1 MSDDEKQTP
10 AVEPPVEK
18 APTPSEKPPTADVA
32 DVEVMDDARTR
43 ALTEAL
49 QSSFKVIR
57 VIMVI
62 LAVAFLG
69 SGITRVENSK
79 QALHLQF
86 GEYQDPPLQPGLHW
100 AWPYP
105 IDEIVQIPVTG
116 YAPITSDVGYRTA
129 GTDKPQASMTFQPTF
144 DGYTLTGDGN
154 VLHVKAEMNF
164 SLDEKSGDAIKAY
177 EFGFSDVTGFLESVL
192 DNAVYHASASRSAID
207 AVTKQPEL
215 RNAIERR
222 VKKTISETGSGL
234 WIKINSLL
242 LVVTVPLDVKPDFG
256 DPLAVEQ
263 ERLMAVEKANEVAVS
278 TLAKALGQAKV
289 IEGAGETAANTLLTS
304 VQAEAKAFAEQ
315 RPYYEEN
322 PGLFEQR
329 LVAET
334 MQQVLT
340 NAVDVFYLSG
350 RTPRIW
356 LNRTPEKRKLKE
368 GGAP

>member
-10 AVEPPVEK
+10 AVESPVEK
-18 APTPSEKPPTADVA
+18 APAPREKTPTAG
-32 DVEVMDDARTR
+32 VEVMDDARTR

-69 SGITRVENSK
+69 SGITTVENNK

-86 GEYQDPPLQPGLHW
+86 GEYKKTLQPGLHW

-105 IDEIVQIPVTG
+105 IDEIVQIPVNENRT
-116 YAPITSDVGYRTA
+116 ITSDVGWRTEDEE
-129 GTDKPQASMTFQPTF
+129 TPQASASFQPTY

-164 SLDEKSGDAIKAY
+164 SLDETKGDAIKAY
-177 EFGFSDVTGFLESVL
+177 KLGFSDVTGFLESVL

-207 AVTKQPEL
+207 AYTKQSDL
-215 RNAIERR
+215 RSAIERR
-222 VKKTISETGSGL
+222 VKKTISGIDSDL
-234 WIKINSLL
+234 RIKINSLTL
-242 LVVTVPLDVKPDFG
+242 DVTVPLDVKPAFDAF
-256 DPLAVEQ
+256 LVVQQ
-263 ERLMAVEKANEVAVS
+263 ESLTKVKKAKDDATSTMAN
-278 TLAKALGQAKV
+278 ALGQAKV
-289 IEGAGETAANTLLTS
+289 IEGGGRTAANILLTS
-304 VQAEAKAFAEQ
+304 VQAEAKAFSEQ
-315 RPYYEEN
+315 LPYYEEN

-329 LVAET
+329 LIAET
-334 MQQVLT
+334 MQRVLT

-368 GGAP
+368 GGTP

>member
-10 AVEPPVEK
+10 AVESPVEK
-18 APTPSEKPPTADVA
+18 APAPSETPPPAG
-32 DVEVMDDARTR
+32 VEVMDDARTR

-69 SGITRVENSK
+69 SGITTVENNK

-86 GEYQDPPLQPGLHW
+86 GEYKETLSPGLHW

-105 IDEIVQIPVTG
+105 IDEIVQIPVNENRT
-116 YAPITSDVGYRTA
+116 ITSDVGWRTEDEE
-129 GTDKPQASMTFQPTF
+129 TPQASTQFNPTY

-164 SLDEKSGDAIKAY
+164 SLDETKGDAIKAY
-177 EFGFSDVTGFLESVL
+177 ELGFSDITGFLESVL
-192 DNAVYHASASRSAID
+192 DNAVYHASAGRSAID
-207 AVTKQPEL
+207 AYTKQSDL

-222 VKKTISETGSGL
+222 VKKTISGIDSDL
-234 WIKINSLL
+234 RIKINSLTL
-242 LVVTVPLDVKPDFG
+242 DVTVPLDVKSAFDAF
-256 DPLAVEQ
+256 LVVQQ
-263 ERLMAVEKANEVAVS
+263 ESLTKVKKAKDDATSTMAN
-278 TLAKALGQAKV
+278 ALGQAKV
-289 IEGAGETAANTLLTS
+289 IEGGGRTAANILLTS
-304 VQAEAKAFAEQ
+304 VQAEAEAFSEQ
-315 RPYYEEN
+315 LPYYEEN
-322 PGLFEQR
+322 QGLFERR
-329 LVAET
+329 LIAET
-334 MQQVLT
+334 MKRVLT

-368 GGAP
+368 GGTP

>member
-10 AVEPPVEK
+10 AVESTVEK
-18 APTPSEKPPTADVA
+18 APAPSEKTPTAG
-32 DVEVMDDARTR
+32 VEVMDDARTR

-69 SGITRVENSK
+69 SGITTVENNK

-86 GEYQDPPLQPGLHW
+86 GKYQDPPLQPGLHW

-105 IDEIVQIPVTG
+105 IDEIVQIPVNENRT
-116 YAPITSDVGYRTA
+116 ITSDVGWRTEDEE
-129 GTDKPQASMTFQPTF
+129 TPQASTQFNPTY

-164 SLDEKSGDAIKAY
+164 SLDETKGDAIKAY
-177 EFGFSDVTGFLESVL
+177 ELGFSDITRFLESVL

-207 AVTKQPEL
+207 AYTKQSDL

-222 VKKTISETGSGL
+222 VKKTISGIDSDL
-234 WIKINSLL
+234 RIKINSLTL
-242 LVVTVPLDVKPDFG
+242 DVTVPLDVKSAFDAF
-256 DPLAVEQ
+256 LVVQQ
-263 ERLMAVEKANEVAVS
+263 ESLTKVKKAKDDATSTMAN
-278 TLAKALGQAKV
+278 ALGQAKV
-289 IEGAGETAANTLLTS
+289 IEGGGRTAANILLTS
-304 VQAEAKAFAEQ
+304 VQAEAEAFSEQ
-315 RPYYEEN
+315 LPYYEEN
-322 PGLFEQR
+322 HGLFEQR
-329 LVAET
+329 LIAET
-334 MQQVLT
+334 MQRVLT

-368 GGAP
+368 GGTP

>member
-10 AVEPPVEK
+10 ASKPPGEK
-18 APTPSEKPPTADVA
+18 APAAS
-32 DVEVMDDARTR
+32 VEVMDDARTR

-69 SGITRVENSK
+69 SGITTVENNK

-86 GEYQDPPLQPGLHW
+86 GEYKKTLQPGLHW

-105 IDEIVQIPVTG
+105 IDEIVQIPVNENRT
-116 YAPITSDVGYRTA
+116 ITSDVGWRTEDEE
-129 GTDKPQASMTFQPTF
+129 TPQASASFQPTY

-164 SLDEKSGDAIKAY
+164 SLDETKGDAIKAY
-177 EFGFSDVTGFLESVL
+177 KLGFSDVTGFLESVL

-207 AVTKQPEL
+207 AYTKQSDL

-222 VKKTISETGSGL
+222 VKKTISGIDSDL
-234 WIKINSLL
+234 RIKINSLPL
-242 LVVTVPLDVKPDFG
+242 DVTVPLDVKPAFDAF
-256 DPLAVEQ
+256 LKVQQ
-263 ERLMAVEKANEVAVS
+263 ESQQKVATAKADAVS
-278 TLAKALGQAKV
+278 AIANALGQAKV
-289 IEGAGETAANTLLTS
+289 IEGGGQTAANILLSS
-304 VQAEAKAFAEQ
+304 VRAEAKAFAEQ
-315 RPYYEEN
+315 RPYYEDN

-329 LVAET
+329 LVAEA
-334 MQQVLT
+334 MQRILT

-350 RTPRIW
+350 RTARIW
-356 LNRTPEKRKLKE
+356 LNRTPEKRRLKE

>member
-1 MSDDEKQTP
+1 MSDDEKQTE
-10 AVEPPVEK
+10 AATPPSEK
-18 APTPSEKPPTADVA
+18 APTSGI
-32 DVEVMDDARTR
+32 EVMDDARTR

-49 QSSFKVIR
+49 QSSFKVVR

-62 LAVAFLG
+62 LAVAFFG
-69 SGITRVENSK
+69 SGITKIDNNK
-79 QALHLQF
+79 QALHLRF
-86 GEYQDPPLQPGLHW
+86 GEYKKTLPPGLHW

-116 YAPITSDVGYRTA
+116 YDPITSDVGYRTA
-129 GTDKPQASMTFQPTF
+129 DTDKPQASMTFQPTY

-154 VLHVKAEMNF
+154 VLHVKAVMNF
-164 SLDEKSGDAIKAY
+164 SLDETKGDAIKAY
-177 EFGFSDVTGFLESVL
+177 ELGFSDVTGFLESVL

-289 IEGAGETAANTLLTS
+289 IEGGGQTAANILLTS
-304 VQAEAKAFAEQ
+304 VQAEAKAFSKQ
-315 RPYYEEN
+315 LPFYEES
-322 PGLFEQR
+322 PGLFERR
-329 LVAET
+329 LIAET
-334 MQQVLT
+334 MQRVLT

-368 GGAP
+368 GGTP

>member
-10 AVEPPVEK
+10 AVESPVEK
-18 APTPSEKPPTADVA
+18 APAPSETPPPAG
-32 DVEVMDDARTR
+32 VEVMDDARTR

-69 SGITRVENSK
+69 SGITTVENNK

-86 GEYQDPPLQPGLHW
+86 GEYKETLSPCLHW

-105 IDEIVQIPVTG
+105 IDEIVQIPVNENRT
-116 YAPITSDVGYRTA
+116 ITSDVGWRTEDEE
-129 GTDKPQASMTFQPTF
+129 TPQASTQFNPTY

-164 SLDEKSGDAIKAY
+164 SLDETKGDAIKAY
-177 EFGFSDVTGFLESVL
+177 ELGFSDITGFLESVL
-192 DNAVYHASASRSAID
+192 DNAVYHASAGRSAID
-207 AVTKQPEL
+207 AYTKQSDL

-222 VKKTISETGSGL
+222 VKKTISGIDSDL
-234 WIKINSLL
+234 RIKINSLTL
-242 LVVTVPLDVKPDFG
+242 DVTVPLDVKSAFDAF
-256 DPLAVEQ
+256 LVVQQ
-263 ERLMAVEKANEVAVS
+263 ESLTKVKKAKDDATSTMAN
-278 TLAKALGQAKV
+278 ALGQAKV
-289 IEGAGETAANTLLTS
+289 IEGGGRTAANILLTS
-304 VQAEAKAFAEQ
+304 VQAEAEAFSEQ
-315 RPYYEEN
+315 LPYYEEN
-322 PGLFEQR
+322 HGLFEQR
-329 LVAET
+329 LIAET
-334 MQQVLT
+334 MKRVLT

-368 GGAP
+368 GGTP

>member
-10 AVEPPVEK
+10 AVESPVEK
-18 APTPSEKPPTADVA
+18 APAPSETPPPAG
-32 DVEVMDDARTR
+32 VEVMDDARTR

-69 SGITRVENSK
+69 SGITTVENNK

-86 GEYQDPPLQPGLHW
+86 GEYKETLSPGLHW

-105 IDEIVQIPVTG
+105 IDEIVQIPVNENRT
-116 YAPITSDVGYRTA
+116 ITSDVGWRTEDEE
-129 GTDKPQASMTFQPTF
+129 TPQASTQFNPTY

-164 SLDEKSGDAIKAY
+164 SLDETKGDAIKAY
-177 EFGFSDVTGFLESVL
+177 ELGFSDITGFLESVL
-192 DNAVYHASASRSAID
+192 DNAVYHASAGRSAID
-207 AVTKQPEL
+207 AYTKQSDL

-222 VKKTISETGSGL
+222 VKKTISGIDSDL
-234 WIKINSLL
+234 RIKINSLTL
-242 LVVTVPLDVKPDFG
+242 DVTVPLDVKSAFDAF
-256 DPLAVEQ
+256 LVVQQ
-263 ERLMAVEKANEVAVS
+263 ESLTKVKKAKDDATSTMAN
-278 TLAKALGQAKV
+278 ALGQAKV
-289 IEGAGETAANTLLTS
+289 IEGGGRTAANILLTS
-304 VQAEAKAFAEQ
+304 VQAEAEAFSEQ
-315 RPYYEEN
+315 LPYYEEN
-322 PGLFEQR
+322 QGLFERR
-329 LVAET
+329 LIAET
-334 MQQVLT
+334 MQRVLT

-368 GGAP
+368 GGTP

>member
-1 MSDDEKQTP
+1 MSDDEKQTS
-10 AVEPPVEK
+10 AVESPVEK
-18 APTPSEKPPTADVA
+18 APTAS
-32 DVEVMDDARTR
+32 VEVMDDARTR

-69 SGITRVENSK
+69 SGITTVENNK

-86 GEYQDPPLQPGLHW
+86 GEYQETLQAGLHW

-105 IDEIVQIPVTG
+105 IDEIVQIPVNENRT
-116 YAPITSDVGYRTA
+116 ITSDVGWRTEDEE
-129 GTDKPQASMTFQPTF
+129 TPQASASFQPTY

-154 VLHVKAEMNF
+154 VLHVKVEMNF
-164 SLDEKSGDAIKAY
+164 SLDETKGDAIKAY
-177 EFGFSDVTGFLESVL
+177 ELGFSDITGFLESVL

-207 AVTKQPEL
+207 AYTKQFDL

-222 VKKTISETGSGL
+222 VKKTISGIDSDL
-234 WIKINSLL
+234 RIKINSLTL
-242 LVVTVPLDVKPDFG
+242 DVTVPLDVKSAFDAF
-256 DPLAVEQ
+256 LVVQQ
-263 ERLMAVEKANEVAVS
+263 ESLTKVKKAKDAATSTMAN
-278 TLAKALGQAKV
+278 ALGQAKV
-289 IEGAGETAANTLLTS
+289 IEGGGRTAANILLTS
-304 VQAEAKAFAEQ
+304 VQAEAKAFSEQ
-315 RPYYEEN
+315 LPYYEEN
-322 PGLFEQR
+322 HGLFEQR
-329 LVAET
+329 LIAET
-334 MQQVLT
+334 MQRVLT

-368 GGAP
+368 GGGTP